1 MMGAVSIELA
11 GILES
16 GLFPS
21 LDLPRAGLLESGRI
35 GLENALTVVDRHLP
49 GTQLP
54 RDLRDR
60 VGAQRMGCFCRPT
73 QLDTSKAVL
82 LDACPTRVTLG
93 EQKPCHSVARVIRA
107 ICFALFQE
115 N

>member
-1 MMGAVSIELA
+1 MGAVSIELA

-49 GTQLP
+49 GTQ
-54 RDLRDR
+54 
-60 VGAQRMGCFCRPT
+60 GAPT
-73 QLDTSKAVL
+73 PTGPKGQSWGTANGVL
-82 LDACPTRVTLG
+82 LQASPTRY
-93 EQKPCHSVARVIRA
+93 
-107 ICFALFQE
+107 F
-115 N
+115 